1 MTVKTP
7 ARKTARKTARPA
19 SKAKVRPKPAAS
31 AKKSVAVRKAA
42 PAKKAPSA
50 RKAVRSA
57 LTDVVTAALDDMKA
71 QNVTVVDVRGVT
83 DVTDTIV
90 IASGTSDRHV
100 KSLAGSVVTKA
111 REAGYRALGV
121 EGEREGE
128 WVLVD
133 LQDVIVHVM
142 LPRIRE
148 FYALEKLWDVHSAE
162 RGATAG

>member
-1 MTVKTP
+1 MTARTI
-7 ARKTARKTARPA
+7 ARKTATKSA
-19 SKAKVRPKPAAS
+19 PKPAKRPA
-31 AKKSVAVRKAA
+31 R
-42 PAKKAPSA
+42 AKKAA
-50 RKAVRSA
+50 RPRLAEIVA
-57 LTDVVTAALDDMKA
+57 AALDDLKA
-71 QNVTVVDVRGVT
+71 QNVAVLDVSELT

-100 KSLAGSVVTKA
+100 KSLAGSVIERAK
-111 REAGYRALGV
+111 EAGFRSLGI

-148 FYALEKLWDVHSAE
+148 FYALEKLWDVHAAG
-162 RGATAG
+162 RAATS

>member
-1 MTVKTP
+1 MTSRKP
-7 ARKTARKTARPA
+7 ARKTSKTPVKRPGRATPAPKVAARAAAKPASRPA
-19 SKAKVRPKPAAS
+19 PKATPRPAA
-31 AKKSVAVRKAA
+31 KPPR
-42 PAKKAPSA
+42 A
-50 RKAVRSA
+50 RLAD
-57 LTDVVTAALDDMKA
+57 LVTLALDDLKA
-71 QNVTVVDVRGVT
+71 QNVEVLDVRDLS

-100 KSLAGSVVTKA
+100 KSLAGRVVERAK
-111 REAGYRALGV
+111 EAGFRPLGV

-148 FYALEKLWDVHSAE
+148 FYGLEKLWGVRSAE
-162 RGATAG
+162 RGAPA